1 MLVETRSAVS
11 YNYHM
16 QWITIAHFILD
27 RLAEAGPIVIDM
39 LMPPHHKSR
48 AARALLGLDTRRY
61 ISRKAAKHSFSTI
74 LGRLRREGLVVR
86 SGAKK
91 NAVWTLTVKGRAALR
106 NKKPVEQKKTY
117 ALSPADG
124 IIRLV
129 SFDIPEKLRFHR
141 RWLRA
146 ELIACDFE
154 PLHKSVLI
162 GKRPVPEELIAE
174 SEARGLTKYI
184 HIAAIHKSGTLT
196 REA

>member
-1 MLVETRSAVS
+1 
-11 YNYHM
+11 M
-16 QWITIAHFILD
+16 QWHTLSRSILS

-39 LMPPHHKSR
+39 MIPPHHKSR

-61 ISRKAAKHSFSTI
+61 TSRRAEKHSFSTI

-91 NAVWTLTVKGRAALR
+91 NAVWALTEKGRAVLR
-106 NKKPVEQKKTY
+106 DTKPVEPEKTY
-117 ALSPADG
+117 TLPPADG

-129 SFDIPEKLRFHR
+129 SFDIPEKMRFHR

-154 PLHKSVLI
+154 PLHKSVLM
-162 GKRPVPEELIAE
+162 GKRPLPESLIAE
-174 SEARGLTKYI
+174 LEARDLTQYI
-184 HIAAIHKSGTLT
+184 HIMAIKKSGTLT